1 MLEASQCHHLWGS
14 TSDDGKVVID
24 PDDAQHAIKS
34 LRLKPGDHVV
44 VIDGS
49 GTATYC
55 ELTSLSR
62 KNVTGKRCHS
72 LPDYGKV
79 AGDLH
84 IAMAPTKQM
93 DRMHVFIEK
102 AIEMG
107 VHAITPLIC
116 YHSERRH
123 VPINRIL
130 RVAKAACKQS
140 QKGHMPTI
148 HEAIPFTKFLQQH
161 DESRR
166 LAMAICL
173 GDRQDWGTW
182 LQSDKATTLLIGPE
196 GDFSDDEW
204 QLADKQGAE
213 AVSLGDH
220 RLRTET
226 AGLLAVAQYAGKLSA
241 S

>member
-1 MLEASQCHHLWGS
+1 MLDTSQCHHLWGT
-14 TSDDGKVVID
+14 TSDDGRVVID
-24 PDDAQHAIKS
+24 ADDAQHAIKS

-44 VIDGS
+44 VLDGS

-55 ELTSLSR
+55 ELTTLSR
-62 KNVTGKRCHS
+62 KAVTGQRSHS
-72 LPDYGKV
+72 MPDYGKV

-93 DRMHVFIEK
+93 DRMHLFIEK

-116 YHSERRH
+116 FHSERRH
-123 VPINRIL
+123 VPISRMI

-140 QKGHMPTI
+140 HKGHMPVI
-148 HEAIPFTKFLQQH
+148 HEAMTFAEFLQQH
-161 DESRR
+161 EAKRR
-166 LAMAICL
+166 LVMAICR
-173 GDRQDWGTW
+173 GERQNWATW
-182 LQSDKATTLLIGPE
+182 IPLDGAATLLIGPE
-196 GDFSDDEW
+196 GDFNDQEW
-204 QLADKQGAE
+204 QLACQHGAE

-226 AGLLAVAQYAGKLSA
+226 AGLLAVAQYAGKFSV